1 MAYHYYGRTLNVDI
15 AVQGVGSGGIQSLT
29 FIVLSDIV
37 TLKDRGRFLACFH
50 A

>member
-1 MAYHYYGRTLNVDI
+1 MTVHV

-29 FIVLSDIV
+29 YIVLGDIV
-37 TLKDRGRFLACFH
+37 TLKDRGPFIACSH